1 MKKKLVLLAE
11 RRQRLVLQAAK
22 QRIVLAQTIAP
33 LRSSI
38 ALAETGLAAVRYVKK
53 HPVLMLGGTTLI
65 ALLRPTR
72 FGQWLQRGLAV
83 FEIARN
89 LRTWFSQ
96 H

>member
-11 RRQRLVLQAAK
+11 RRQRLVLQAAE

-33 LRSSI
+33 LRSTI
-38 ALAETGLAAVRYVKK
+38 ALAEAGLATVRYVKK

-72 FGQWLQRGLAV
+72 LGLWLQRGWAV
-83 FEIARN
+83 LDIARN

-96 H
+96 R